1 VGFFQFDDMGRLI
14 SYFVLLIIRN

>member
-1 VGFFQFDDMGRLI
+1 MGRLI